1 MDVVLLRINPF
12 LSKSNDGKKSKDV
25 LILNGIVF
33 FFIVSYPWLLKQD
46 VCSATLNRSEL
57 DGS

>member
-1 MDVVLLRINPF
+1 MDVFLLRINPF
-12 LSKSNDGKKSKDV
+12 LSKSNDGKESRDV

-33 FFIVSYPWLLKQD
+33 IVFYPLLLKQN
-46 VCSATLNRSEL
+46 VCSATLNRPEL